1 MVQQVCQYSNG
12 FLGKRK
18 GSKTKQDPVGI
29 LAPHG
34 CKYSL
39 PKIGKRDT
47 QVGYLFVWLIQE
59 PCMNL
64 EGGNPEYY
72 KLSGVVDWVNDI
84 HVLGVRTI
92 NPNLKI
98 LLGRLID

>member
-1 MVQQVCQYSNG
+1 
-12 FLGKRK
+12 
-18 GSKTKQDPVGI
+18 
-29 LAPHG
+29 
-34 CKYSL
+34 
-39 PKIGKRDT
+39 
-47 QVGYLFVWLIQE
+47 
-59 PCMNL
+59 MNL